1 MVVGSFGPGLWRLQR
16 RIEMNSKA
24 GLANAPVQ
32 SNPRS
37 ARMTNGARQGRQAH
51 ALFLLCR
58 RSQAEGGDFWW
69 WVTCSAAG

>member
-51 ALFLLCR
+51 ALFCCVVGLK
-58 RSQAEGGDFWW
+58 QKAGTFGG
-69 WVTCSAAG
+69 G